1 MSNLQIMIRY
11 KKLYNYK
18 VAHYLPDNL
27 LYLALIEL
35 LLINSSIMN
44 KKSIIKRPKRLKCKK
59 RNLRLKMENQIIFSV
74 IFFLEE

>member
-1 MSNLQIMIRY
+1 MIRY

-27 LYLALIEL
+27 LYLDLIEL